1 VVEVEVTS
9 LVGILV
15 QGLMHGKYS
24 VVVVE
29 IVGVEVVVV
38 NKVAVEVLVTI
49 TGCTERKLVQNDSA
63 LFNLTS
69 PIAMTTSN
77 ALQNSNPCV
86 SCDENLIYLAL
97 GFQDDAGLRRRLK
110 P

>member
-1 VVEVEVTS
+1 MVEVKATS
-9 LVGILV
+9 LLGILV
-15 QGLMHGKYS
+15 QVLICGKYS

-29 IVGVEVVVV
+29 IVEVEVVVV

-69 PIAMTTSN
+69 PIATTMSN
-77 ALQNSNPCV
+77 ALQNSTLDV
-86 SCDENLIYLAL
+86 T
-97 GFQDDAGLRRRLK
+97 RV
-110 P
+110 